1 MTRRAAALALALLV
15 IGASPALA
23 WDPFDDASGSP
34 EPPASA
40 PPVDPAPFVAPPPG
54 LYYVTDTYVADVV
67 TESGPLT
74 TYTTTTVH
82 ESTGSYARVL
92 DTVGTGTLSSFDGA
106 AFNGRATL
114 TDGRAVAGTYYENYV
129 LTGEGFVPVSVVFFQ
144 DDAELARQRAANM
157 PAPGAS
163 SAGPAPGASSAG
175 PAPAAPPAATGPLPI
190 GGCCSGVERGEIA
203 ERERRD
209 IEPRQVP
216 IRPGVSLAP
225 ASVPLTRIEVLR
237 GRVVS
242 IWLHA
247 FAGDREIAVRAWSLA
262 SGDGGEPV
270 TTSGTGAT
278 PFRTSWTRLAPPG
291 SAYELVFRLEV
302 DTRETGHRLVDARVA
317 VSVRSPALQD

>member
-1 MTRRAAALALALLV
+1 MILRAAAFALELLAT
-15 IGASPALA
+15 GASPALA
-23 WDPFDDASGSP
+23 WDPYDEASGSP
-34 EPPASA
+34 EPPVSA
-40 PPVDPAPFVAPPPG
+40 PPADPAPFIAPPPG

-67 TESGPLT
+67 TVSGPLT
-74 TYTTTTVH
+74 TYTTTTIH

-92 DTVGTGTLSSFDGA
+92 DEVGTGTLSTFDGA

-114 TDGRAVAGTYYENYV
+114 TDGRAVAGTYYENYL
-129 LTGEGFVPVSVVFFQ
+129 LTNDGFVPVSVVFFQ
-144 DDAELARQRAANM
+144 DDAELARQRANT

-163 SAGPAPGASSAG
+163 SAGPAPV
-175 PAPAAPPAATGPLPI
+175 AAPAATGPLPTGTCC
-190 GGCCSGVERGEIA
+190 GGKGPGEGA
-203 ERERRD
+203 EREPRD
-209 IEPRQVP
+209 VDPPQLP

-247 FAGDREIAVRAWSLA
+247 FAGDREVAVRAWSLA
-262 SGDGGEPV
+262 SGDGGEAV
-270 TTSGTGAT
+270 STSGGGAT
-278 PFRTSWTRLAPPG
+278 PFRTSWARLAPPG

-302 DTRETGHRLVDARVA
+302 DTPETGHRLVDAHIA

>member
-1 MTRRAAALALALLV
+1 MTRRAVAFALAILAT
-15 IGASPALA
+15 GASPALA
-23 WDPFDDASGSP
+23 WDPYDEAIGSP
-34 EPPASA
+34 EPPASV
-40 PPVDPAPFVAPPPG
+40 PPGDPAPFIAPPPG

-67 TESGPLT
+67 TVSGPLT
-74 TYTTTTVH
+74 SYTTTTVH

-92 DTVGTGTLSSFDGA
+92 DAVGTGTASSFDGA

-114 TDGRAVAGTYYENYV
+114 TDGRAVAGTYYENYL
-129 LTGEGFVPVSVVFFQ
+129 LTNDVFVPVSVVFFQ
-144 DDAELARQRAANM
+144 DDAELARQRANV

-163 SAGPAPGASSAG
+163 SAGPP
-175 PAPAAPPAATGPLPI
+175 PVAAPPAIGPLPVGTCCA
-190 GGCCSGVERGEIA
+190 GGRPGAVA
-203 ERERRD
+203 EHETRD
-209 IEPRQVP
+209 IETPRLP

-247 FAGDREIAVRAWSLA
+247 FAGDREVAVRAWWLT
-262 SGDGGEPV
+262 SGEGGEPV
-270 TTSGTGAT
+270 STSGRGAT

-302 DTRETGHRLVDARVA
+302 DTPETGHRLVDARIA

>member
-1 MTRRAAALALALLV
+1 MPGRAAALALALLV
-15 IGASPALA
+15 PGASPALA
-23 WDPFDDASGSP
+23 WDPFRGGSGP
-34 EPPASA
+34 PGPPASA

-114 TDGRAVAGTYYENYV
+114 TNGRAVAGTYYENYV

-163 SAGPAPGASSAG
+163 SAGPAP
-175 PAPAAPPAATGPLPI
+175 AAPPAATGPLPI
-190 GGCCSGVERGEIA
+190 GGCCGGVERGEIA

-209 IEPRQVP
+209 IEPRQGP
-216 IRPGVSLAP
+216 LRPGVSPAP
-225 ASVPLTRIEVLR
+225 ANV
-237 GRVVS
+237 
-242 IWLHA
+242 
-247 FAGDREIAVRAWSLA
+247 
-262 SGDGGEPV
+262 
-270 TTSGTGAT
+270 
-278 PFRTSWTRLAPPG
+278 
-291 SAYELVFRLEV
+291 
-302 DTRETGHRLVDARVA
+302 
-317 VSVRSPALQD
+317 